1 MINIS
6 PQSLERIIET
16 PFKKLT
22 TSNNIMITQ
31 VYIIYKCEIK
41 ELIKT
46 IKELIKNFNNKDM
59 IKNNKLTF
67 LVRVNY

>member
-46 IKELIKNFNNKDM
+46 IKELIKNFNKKDM

-67 LVRVNY
+67 LIRVNY

>member
-1 MINIS
+1 
-6 PQSLERIIET
+6 
-16 PFKKLT
+16 
-22 TSNNIMITQ
+22 MITQ

-46 IKELIKNFNNKDM
+46 IKELIKNFNKKDM

-67 LVRVNY
+67 LIRVNY

>member
-1 MINIS
+1 
-6 PQSLERIIET
+6 
-16 PFKKLT
+16 
-22 TSNNIMITQ
+22 MITQ
-31 VYIIYKCEIK
+31 VYIIYKCGIK

-67 LVRVNY
+67 LIRVNY

>member
-67 LVRVNY
+67 LIRVNY